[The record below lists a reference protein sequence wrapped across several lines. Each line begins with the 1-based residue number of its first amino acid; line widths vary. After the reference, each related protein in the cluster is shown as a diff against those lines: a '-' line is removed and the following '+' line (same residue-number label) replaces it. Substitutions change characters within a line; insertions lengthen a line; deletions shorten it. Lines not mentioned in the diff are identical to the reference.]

1 MLRIDAMHV
10 YTLGFRIG
18 LQVTRSINEKIADT
32 APPDPLIVG
41 SFGSWGPLFFGYN
54 HFISLAFE
62 YVSGNTIGIE
72 EPCFRWQLSWGG
84 PQDEFLFPINRHI
97 YTLDGGNS
105 LKFNFTAE
113 SVTQYW
119 LRDWG
124 DSSHINLD
132 KENNK
137 IMNSVLRTYGAVGR
151 CFTEFRRG
159 EGIPVHEE
167 PF

>member
-1 MLRIDAMHV
+1 MGEPTCDQRICEMYADTMLQIKNLIKPRIHQIGTADDIMMQYEALDGIS
-10 YTLGFRIG
+10 LGF
-18 LQVTRSINEKIADT
+18 D
-32 APPDPLIVG
+32 
-41 SFGSWGPLFFGYN
+41 
-54 HFISLAFE
+54 

-97 YTLDGGNS
+97 YTLDGGGS
-105 LKFNFTAE
+105 LRFDFTAE

-132 KENNK
+132 EENNK
-137 IMNSVLRTYGAVGR
+137 IMNSVLRTYGAVGK
-151 CFTEFRRG
+151 CFTEFRKG